1 MFLGKSHGNDDMANL
16 PLVIKEKDVKY
27 QVMIFFSILIVYGF
41 IIIHSVFCCMQF
53 SRIVTF
59 RRLLQGYP
67 FTRRSLWKEA
77 RIDTLP
83 FYRKLIWAS
92 LLGIEH
98 DVQAKYAAIDKE
110 TWTPTDRQIEV
121 DIPRCH
127 QVRHCRALATY
138 QLKIYFTYLI
148 KSIIGLIAIYLF
160 QYNSL
165 LASAEGH
172 RKFKRVL
179 KAWVATN
186 PQYVYWQGLDSL
198 CAPFLYLN
206 FNDEALAFACLQA
219 FIPKYLLGMV
229 GHNNYF

>member
-1 MFLGKSHGNDDMANL
+1 MAIL

-27 QVMIFFSILIVYGF
+27 QVCKLLFLRPTCNNKCTKLALTFFSL
-41 IIIHSVFCCMQF
+41 QF

-59 RRLLQGYP
+59 RRMLQGYP

-83 FYRKLIWAS
+83 LYRKLIWAS

-127 QVRHCRALATY
+127 QVRKP
-138 QLKIYFTYLI
+138 KI
-148 KSIIGLIAIYLF
+148 
-160 QYNSL
+160 
-165 LASAEGH
+165 
-172 RKFKRVL
+172 
-179 KAWVATN
+179 
-186 PQYVYWQGLDSL
+186 
-198 CAPFLYLN
+198 
-206 FNDEALAFACLQA
+206 
-219 FIPKYLLGMV
+219 FIP
-229 GHNNYF
+229 

>member
-1 MFLGKSHGNDDMANL
+1 
-16 PLVIKEKDVKY
+16 
-27 QVMIFFSILIVYGF
+27 
-41 IIIHSVFCCMQF
+41 
-53 SRIVTF
+53 VTF

-127 QVRHCRALATY
+127 QVKHL
-138 QLKIYFTYLI
+138 LLI
-148 KSIIGLIAIYLF
+148 
-160 QYNSL
+160 N
-165 LASAEGH
+165 
-172 RKFKRVL
+172 
-179 KAWVATN
+179 
-186 PQYVYWQGLDSL
+186 
-198 CAPFLYLN
+198 
-206 FNDEALAFACLQA
+206 
-219 FIPKYLLGMV
+219 
-229 GHNNYF
+229 

>member
-1 MFLGKSHGNDDMANL
+1 M
-16 PLVIKEKDVKY
+16 
-27 QVMIFFSILIVYGF
+27 
-41 IIIHSVFCCMQF
+41 
-53 SRIVTF
+53 TF

-127 QVRHCRALATY
+127 QVKHLLLIN
-138 QLKIYFTYLI
+138 LKKYFIYLI
-148 KSIIGLIAIYLF
+148 KTIIGLIAIYLF
-160 QYNSL
+160 
-165 LASAEGH
+165 
-172 RKFKRVL
+172 
-179 KAWVATN
+179 
-186 PQYVYWQGLDSL
+186 
-198 CAPFLYLN
+198 
-206 FNDEALAFACLQA
+206 
-219 FIPKYLLGMV
+219 
-229 GHNNYF
+229 

>member
-1 MFLGKSHGNDDMANL
+1 M
-16 PLVIKEKDVKY
+16 
-27 QVMIFFSILIVYGF
+27 
-41 IIIHSVFCCMQF
+41 
-53 SRIVTF
+53 TF

-98 DVQAKYAAIDKE
+98 DVQSKYAAIDKE

-138 QLKIYFTYLI
+138 QLKRYFTIPNQKYYWI
-148 KSIIGLIAIYLF
+148 NCNLF
-160 QYNSL
+160 VLVQQF
-165 LASAEGH
+165 AS
-172 RKFKRVL
+172 
-179 KAWVATN
+179 
-186 PQYVYWQGLDSL
+186 
-198 CAPFLYLN
+198 
-206 FNDEALAFACLQA
+206 
-219 FIPKYLLGMV
+219 V
-229 GHNNYF
+229 GRRPSQV

>member
-1 MFLGKSHGNDDMANL
+1 M
-16 PLVIKEKDVKY
+16 
-27 QVMIFFSILIVYGF
+27 
-41 IIIHSVFCCMQF
+41 
-53 SRIVTF
+53 TF

-127 QVRHCRALATY
+127 QVKHLLSI
-138 QLKIYFTYLI
+138 LKLFYFLNQNYHWI
-148 KSIIGLIAIYLF
+148 NWNLF
-160 QYNSL
+160 VLVQQF
-165 LASAEGH
+165 AS
-172 RKFKRVL
+172 
-179 KAWVATN
+179 
-186 PQYVYWQGLDSL
+186 
-198 CAPFLYLN
+198 
-206 FNDEALAFACLQA
+206 
-219 FIPKYLLGMV
+219 V
-229 GHNNYF
+229 GRRPSQV